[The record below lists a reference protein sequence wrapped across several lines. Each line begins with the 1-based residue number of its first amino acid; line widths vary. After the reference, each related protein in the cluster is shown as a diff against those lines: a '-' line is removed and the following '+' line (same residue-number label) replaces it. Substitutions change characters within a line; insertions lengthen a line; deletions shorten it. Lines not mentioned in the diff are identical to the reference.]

1 MDAKGL
7 QVHLDRLDDAQVM
20 IQTGHKDGNYLVFT
34 GETQMLRR
42 RWASRM

>member
-34 GETQMLRR
+34 GENPDGEKKPRC
-42 RWASRM
+42 